1 MGIAICFTMQRKIS
15 LGNPRKRI
23 HPIQNTNIIKMEK
36 AGFITVKSNFVNAPI
51 ITELPLTLECEL
63 DKVLD
68 ELFVGRI
75 VNVCADERI
84 VGEDGKISLEKFSP
98 ITYDTV
104 NLRYYRLGECVGTAF
119 KEGNALK

>member
-1 MGIAICFTMQRKIS
+1 
-15 LGNPRKRI
+15 
-23 HPIQNTNIIKMEK
+23 MEK